1 MIIKFGEVDELT
13 DENVPTP
20 AFHIFIL
27 LPTLIFVED
36 VTIPDTTNP
45 SSSPP
50 IVPDPFTCTD
60 IIPPYT
66 TVQTDPFG
74 IVTTTFDANV
84 IGPALIAFFPFDI
97 E

>member
-1 MIIKFGEVDELT
+1 MFAPDPTKLVAVT
-13 DENVPTP
+13 TP
-20 AFHIFIL
+20 AVPNLIL
-27 LPTLIFVED
+27 LPTLICVED

-74 IVTTTFDANV
+74 IVTTTFDPKV